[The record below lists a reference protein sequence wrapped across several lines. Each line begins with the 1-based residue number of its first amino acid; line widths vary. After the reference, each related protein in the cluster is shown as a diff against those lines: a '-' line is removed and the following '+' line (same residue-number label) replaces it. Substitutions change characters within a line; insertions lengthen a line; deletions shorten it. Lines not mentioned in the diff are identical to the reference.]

1 MNVIFLDLDGVIATS
16 PLINEE
22 VRKEEEKRIA
32 ILADICKEYNC
43 KVVIEASSKEVITP
57 EFLKEPYGFVG
68 RVLNLFKKNG
78 IEYYGKTPCRGREE
92 GRISMW
98 KEDEIRLFLFRH
110 PEIDHYCVIDDDDQR
125 ITKSDLD
132 KVRDYLVKTEMY
144 GESGLLERH
153 KEEVGRILQKE
164 NKIKKLALTRK
175 KRRIYYNPY
184 TDQDSC
190 KPPKE

>member
-68 RVLNLFKKNG
+68 RVLSLFEKYG
-78 IEYYGKTPCRGREE
+78 IEYYGKTPCRGRED
-92 GRISMW
+92 GRILMW

-110 PEIDHYCVIDDDDQR
+110 PEIEHYCVIDDDDMGPKR
-125 ITKSDLD
+125 SDLNSL
-132 KVRDYLVKTEMY
+132 RDHLLVTVNYSDNYE
-144 GESGLLERH
+144 EEGLLENH
-153 KEEVGRILQKE
+153 KERIGNILKLE
-164 NKIKKLALTRK
+164 YKLPEEIKKLALQYEERRK
-175 KRRIYYNPY
+175 QEYGRNL
-184 TDQDSC
+184 
-190 KPPKE
+190 